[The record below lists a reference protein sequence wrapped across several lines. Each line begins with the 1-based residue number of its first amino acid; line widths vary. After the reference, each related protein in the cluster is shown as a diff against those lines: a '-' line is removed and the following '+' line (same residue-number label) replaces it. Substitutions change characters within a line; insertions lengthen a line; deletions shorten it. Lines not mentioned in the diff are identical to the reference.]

1 LMSVRR
7 VGKRRAIT
15 PIRFV
20 AHPNRL
26 TLRTY
31 TTVAVAFGLRRST

>member
-1 LMSVRR
+1 
-7 VGKRRAIT
+7 
-15 PIRFV
+15 V